1 MVAIAL
7 VATII
12 LGAWTYLVVS
22 YDSPLGTDNI
32 VVVNQSG
39 STSNESDDLLA
50 TLSFDEGAE
59 DLEWSSLTIEIE
71 ANEQLYTCSLGSQSV
86 ESDSESKVKSRLS
99 SDGVTFSNT
108 IDATSE
114 DEFTYFSIPMQK
126 ESNQSNFTLRAS
138 KTDLFFSEGVQWA
151 FIPEKGI
158 QQVTSFNES
167 QLSNQTSDR
176 IEWYTYDLSAHRV
189 TPNDGTY
196 VILQDDVLYKAQIL
210 TYYNDKD
217 ESRHITVLTS
227 ALIPED
233 HPALQDS
240 TIVVPSP
247 CLVEPSGDATK
258 WNATESISLREQDI
272 NICGQDCNLNLR
284 IKYETVQVKVEYT
297 S

>member
-1 MVAIAL
+1 MVATIL
-7 VATII
+7 VATVI

-22 YDSPLGTDNI
+22 YDSPLGTDNT
-32 VVVNQSG
+32 VFVNQSS

-50 TLSFDEGAE
+50 TLSFGEDAE

-71 ANEQLYTCSLGSQSV
+71 ANDRVYTCSLGSQSV
-86 ESDSESKVKSRLS
+86 ESGSASKVKSQLS

-114 DEFTYFSIPMQK
+114 EEFTFFSIPMQK

-151 FIPEKGI
+151 FIPDKGI
-158 QQVTSFNES
+158 QQVTSVNES
-167 QLSNQTSDR
+167 QLSNQTSDKL
-176 IEWYTYDLSAHRV
+176 EWYTYDLSAHRV
-189 TPNDGTY
+189 TPKDGTY
-196 VILQDDVLYKAQIL
+196 VILQNEIFFKAQIL
-210 TYYNDKD
+210 TYYNEKD

-227 ALIPED
+227 ALVPED

-247 CLVEPSGDATK
+247 CLIEHSGDGTK
-258 WNATESISLREQDI
+258 WNATDSILLREQDT
-272 NICGQDCNLNLR
+272 NICGQECNLSLL

-297 S
+297 T

>member
-1 MVAIAL
+1 
-7 VATII
+7 
-12 LGAWTYLVVS
+12 
-22 YDSPLGTDNI
+22 
-32 VVVNQSG
+32 
-39 STSNESDDLLA
+39 
-50 TLSFDEGAE
+50 
-59 DLEWSSLTIEIE
+59 
-71 ANEQLYTCSLGSQSV
+71 
-86 ESDSESKVKSRLS
+86 
-99 SDGVTFSNT
+99 GVTFSNT

-151 FIPEKGI
+151 FIPDKGI
-158 QQVTSFNES
+158 QQVTSSNES

>member
-22 YDSPLGTDNI
+22 YDSPLGTDNT

-50 TLSFDEGAE
+50 TLSFVEGAE

-71 ANEQLYTCSLGSQSV
+71 ANGQVHTCSLGSQSV

-151 FIPEKGI
+151 FIPDKGI

-167 QLSNQTSDR
+167 QMSNQTSDR

-196 VILQDDVLYKAQIL
+196 VILQNDVLYKAQIL

-227 ALIPED
+227 ALIAED